1 MAPGQSTRHN
11 SHVNTRPSFFGRIAS
26 AFRNSFNGFRHA
38 VRNEP
43 AFQQEIVALV
53 VLVPAAVMLPVSRVE
68 RLILVLLMMLVM
80 VAELINTAIEATVDR
95 ISLERHP
102 LAGLAKD
109 LGSAAVVATIL
120 MSALSWMVIAGPIA
134 LQWIRG

>member
-1 MAPGQSTRHN
+1 VKTSN
-11 SHVNTRPSFFGRIAS
+11 SFLGRIIS

-38 VRNEP
+38 LKHET
-43 AFQQEIVALV
+43 AFQQELV
-53 VLVPAAVMLPVSRVE
+53 VFVIMVPVAVMLPVSRVE
-68 RLILVLLMMLVM
+68 RLILVLMMMLVM
-80 VAELINTAIEATVDR
+80 AAELINSSIESTVDR

-102 LAGLAKD
+102 LAGIAKD

-120 MSALSWMVIAGPIA
+120 MNAVAWIVIAGPVA